1 MHVFCRLSYF
11 QCSKIVLFELLEF
24 AHEYNSNL
32 VVFPLSLIHTLPNF
46 KLKYNHNQVL
56 LFTQSQHKRKDFPVQ
71 IKDITHLRKHAPFQR
86 RIAILPSI
94 DRITTNIIIPFRVA
108 FLLQILFS
116 CGVRLSFPRIQY
128 LCLIRQTRQLIIFLM
143 ANVPFSNE

>member
-46 KLKYNHNQVL
+46 KLKYIHN
-56 LFTQSQHKRKDFPVQ
+56 
-71 IKDITHLRKHAPFQR
+71 
-86 RIAILPSI
+86 
-94 DRITTNIIIPFRVA
+94 
-108 FLLQILFS
+108 
-116 CGVRLSFPRIQY
+116 
-128 LCLIRQTRQLIIFLM
+128 
-143 ANVPFSNE
+143 